1 MNIQEE
7 IRKWADKTAKGYV
20 SIANEYGEDAP
31 GFYTQSDLTKIVTSP
46 EVVVLGINPG
56 SGGTYIS
63 QKGNPNWGLNGMDM
77 NGEHL
82 IQRSWGRFRSQD
94 HGVGSSDHFQE
105 PVILI
110 MIHCCLNSHV
120 ICLDK

>member
-1 MNIQEE
+1 MILGTR
-7 IRKWADKTAKGYV
+7 RKETEADMTSV
-20 SIANEYGEDAP
+20 SY
-31 GFYTQSDLTKIVTSP
+31 YYSK
-46 EVVVLGINPG
+46 
-56 SGGTYIS
+56 
-63 QKGNPNWGLNGMDM
+63 
-77 NGEHL
+77 
-82 IQRSWGRFRSQD
+82 D

>member
-1 MNIQEE
+1 MRELRHPFDNKKKDIKHCTRTRE
-7 IRKWADKTAKGYV
+7 
-20 SIANEYGEDAP
+20 
-31 GFYTQSDLTKIVTSP
+31 
-46 EVVVLGINPG
+46 
-56 SGGTYIS
+56 S
-63 QKGNPNWGLNGMDM
+63 QAL
-77 NGEHL
+77 
-82 IQRSWGRFRSQD
+82 QRD